1 MVAPLLIA
9 AAGLNLGAGI
19 FSGISQYQQAKESAK
34 QRIAQAQLDSQKVLD
49 EAHDTMQ
56 EQKMIASGGGYIL
69 EEGTS
74 PLEVMLDTEQRANE
88 YAKQIMDVGKKEAKS
103 MKKAGRNGIIGGAL
117 SGIGGMVKGF
127 F

>member
-34 QRIAQAQLDSQKVLD
+34 QRIAQARLDAQKVLD

-88 YAKQIMDVGKKEAKS
+88 YAKQIMSVGKKEAKS
-103 MKKAGRNGIIGGAL
+103 MKKSGITGLIGGAL
-117 SGIGGMVKGF
+117 GGIGSMF
-127 F
+127 NSFL